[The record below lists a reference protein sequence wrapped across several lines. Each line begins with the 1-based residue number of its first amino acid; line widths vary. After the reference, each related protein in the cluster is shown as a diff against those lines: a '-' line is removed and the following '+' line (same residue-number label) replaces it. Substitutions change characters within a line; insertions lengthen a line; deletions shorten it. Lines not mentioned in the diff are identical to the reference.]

1 MDVSGGIFELILGFN
16 VEGNTLQIDPC
27 IPKAWRAFEIAF
39 RHHSTRYEIS
49 VENQAGVCRG
59 VARLELDGEVLP
71 HGLTRVALVDDATTH
86 HVRVTL
92 G

>member
-1 MDVSGGIFELILGFN
+1 MYRAGLESILGFN